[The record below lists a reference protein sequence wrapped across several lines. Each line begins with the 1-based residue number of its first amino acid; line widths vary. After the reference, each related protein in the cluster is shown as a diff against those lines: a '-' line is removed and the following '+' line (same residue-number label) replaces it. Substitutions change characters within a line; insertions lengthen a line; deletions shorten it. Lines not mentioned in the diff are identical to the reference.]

1 MPSLDYL
8 FRIVKH
14 EDLFSHLYFANCL
27 VCTYCLDMNIEV
39 APFPE
44 WAVALR
50 LHRLSLRK
58 SQADIEADS
67 NFRISQMVVSRLERG
82 IVHPTQSLSSEQL
95 AGYMEAM
102 GLDPKSFEAISGL
115 PFPLSLPDHPDEV
128 PVRSIRI
135 PIVDAGAGLP
145 IWDPGHGEWIDVDL
159 PDLRRYQ
166 RGDLFGVRV
175 WGDSMLPTVVAGD
188 IVVCARDERAENGR
202 MVAAWVDDG
211 LLIKRV
217 LRDNGTVWLASDNV
231 AYPPQRAKGDL
242 RVFGVARALVREFK

>member
-1 MPSLDYL
+1 MELMSRPSNRAKNL
-8 FRIVKH
+8 FGRELSARLALLGKSYD
-14 EDLFSHLYFANCL
+14 DLTEETDGLLYPKLLTRLATGEKPITRL
-27 VCTYCLDMNIEV
+27 YQEQYQALLSALEWTPQELARAAGEPI
-39 APFPE
+39 PE
-44 WAVALR
+44 
-50 LHRLSLRK
+50 
-58 SQADIEADS
+58 
-67 NFRISQMVVSRLERG
+67 
-82 IVHPTQSLSSEQL
+82 
-95 AGYMEAM
+95 
-102 GLDPKSFEAISGL
+102 
-115 PFPLSLPDHPDEV
+115 PDHPDEV

-231 AYPPQRAKGDL
+231 SYPPQRAKGDL